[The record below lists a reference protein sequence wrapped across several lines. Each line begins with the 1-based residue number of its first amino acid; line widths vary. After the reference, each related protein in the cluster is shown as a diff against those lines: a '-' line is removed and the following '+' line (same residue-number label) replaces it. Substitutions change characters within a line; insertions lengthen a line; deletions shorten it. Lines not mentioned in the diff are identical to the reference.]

1 MTSRNDIERLFK
13 AHYARMHR
21 LAVALLHDE
30 DLARDIVH
38 DIFAAILGGEMR
50 VAALSDADINVAGG
64 YLLKSVRNRCL
75 NHIRDCEIH
84 QRIANRYF
92 LDNEEYD
99 TEDWPD
105 DETIARIYAL
115 IKSDISSQ
123 ARKVMEL
130 RFSEGMPFA
139 RIAAAMGI
147 SETAVYRHLSHAL
160 TVIRQKL
167 NENEQ

>member
-38 DIFAAILGGEMR
+38 DIFAALLGGEMR

-92 LDNEEYD
+92 LDNEEY
-99 TEDWPD
+99 D